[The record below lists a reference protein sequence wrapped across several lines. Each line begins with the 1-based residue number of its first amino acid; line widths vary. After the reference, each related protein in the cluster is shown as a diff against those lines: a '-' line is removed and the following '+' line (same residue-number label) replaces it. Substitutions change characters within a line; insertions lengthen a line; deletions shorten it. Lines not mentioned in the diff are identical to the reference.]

1 MATKQCTVELPKQG
15 FQVFQDHYLIRN
27 KSLTEKQ
34 AAFMETNETDFN
46 SEAMEQVLFHFYH
59 GNVKDNEMINMDLL
73 RAADKYEVVGLLDI
87 CTQYLESNLSFENAL
102 DVLVVA
108 ELTYQKAL
116 FDSATKF
123 VCKNPGKMNKTGAY
137 KEMLE
142 KDPRFIAIVMAKVG
156 N

>member
-1 MATKQCTVELPKQG
+1 MDTKQCTVELPKQG

-73 RAADKYEVVGLLDI
+73 RAADKYEVVCT

-102 DVLVVA
+102 DVLVAA
-108 ELTYQKAL
+108 ELTNQKAL